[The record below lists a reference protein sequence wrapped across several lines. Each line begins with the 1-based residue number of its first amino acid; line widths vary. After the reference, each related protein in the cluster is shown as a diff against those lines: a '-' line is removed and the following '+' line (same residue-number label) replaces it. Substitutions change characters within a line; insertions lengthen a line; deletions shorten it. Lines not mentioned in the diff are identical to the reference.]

1 MLHKVPLALQQSI
14 TRISTNRVSLIFP
27 VVERRLVEL
36 EDLTPSFHNGWAN
49 GTIDQINTRHLEQ
62 LYDGD
67 LAVNVATTAVRSVVR
82 GRLSPRPVADAR
94 DSPSP
99 SLLLE
104 MDKTIGDLTGMVW
117 AAVDNECNLH
127 YEVGVCFINITIKN
141 QCSNVISY
149 RFQNVLLQNFK

>member
-1 MLHKVPLALQQSI
+1 ML
-14 TRISTNRVSLIFP
+14 

-36 EDLTPSFHNGWAN
+36 EDLTPSFKNGWAN

-62 LYDGD
+62 LYDGE
-67 LAVNVATTAVRSVVR
+67 LAINVATTTTRSLVR

-94 DSPSP
+94 DAPAP

-104 MDKTIGDLTGMVW
+104 TDSTANDVVGMIW

-127 YEVGVCFINITIKN
+127 YEVSKHD
-141 QCSNVISY
+141 
-149 RFQNVLLQNFK
+149 LQV

>member
-1 MLHKVPLALQQSI
+1 M
-14 TRISTNRVSLIFP
+14 
-27 VVERRLVEL
+27 EL

-62 LYDGD
+62 LYDGE

-82 GRLSPRPVADAR
+82 GKLSPRPVADAR
-94 DSPSP
+94 DSASP

-104 MDKTIGDLTGMVW
+104 VDKSIGDLTGMVW

-127 YEVGVCFINITIKN
+127 YEVG
-141 QCSNVISY
+141 
-149 RFQNVLLQNFK
+149 LLLLTLHNK